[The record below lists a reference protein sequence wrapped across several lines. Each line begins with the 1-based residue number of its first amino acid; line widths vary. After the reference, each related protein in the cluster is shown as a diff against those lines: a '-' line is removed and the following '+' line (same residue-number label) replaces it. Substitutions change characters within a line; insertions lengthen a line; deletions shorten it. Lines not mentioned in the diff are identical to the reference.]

1 LGEGGHVNVAFT
13 TAVVCYEA
21 VCTCGWEQH
30 HRNEENAKKDAEDH
44 MRNWH
49 AAEIEEVPTG

>member
-1 LGEGGHVNVAFT
+1 MNVAFT